1 MTAADACAFTGLCAA
16 DLLLLTVLVDRKL
29 AELRPGARP
38 TVLDALLLVAMNRV
52 FWELVHAGVPGAG
65 FAAVAVFGVL
75 LSALWLDAVLF
86 RIYTIELGPG
96 GVADIVIASLY
107 RELSQ
112 MKRAR
117 RLLRSSLAFSFLPA
131 LALLVHVVAFIDAG
145 RVTSVALV
153 PAAAWLLGLVWRTGR
168 AARWMA
174 VPLWMAFASAVVG
187 RVVSFSEDATRLCAY
202 ASIALVAL
210 AIFAF
215 PREGRIGLVWP
226 FLFPRRLPVPRGFTP
241 AHEHAHALDL
251 KERPPRPSD
260 KHGLLRGRDVLL
272 LTVESMGRDHLHLY
286 SHGAARMPFVER
298 LLAEGIHSRHHFC
311 LSPLT
316 NNAHHVLYASR
327 YTPDAGPS
335 GVETLR
341 RAGYQTMYL
350 SPTPTR
356 HYGLRKLLEGAGF
369 ELILDDASLTEAGRA
384 PLRGDHAL
392 LDPGVA
398 AVAALRDERPVFLHV
413 QTAQTHVP
421 YRVVD
426 ASRFHR
432 FDSED
437 DRGRFLNGLEE
448 TDWVLGELVKRLEE
462 SGVVCDPLV
471 LVTGDHGQAFGALG
485 YHSHGS
491 AVVRHEIEVPF
502 AIRHPSLEKGE
513 LGFSSHFDVLPTVL
527 DLLGIEGQHPTL
539 GESLFL
545 PDRRQTLVLWAGHPS
560 KTTTSNFGLLLGDR
574 KYMLDLVMDRCY
586 EMDWDET
593 SVRELSGDDKAYYAA
608 LISAAFARCGLR

>member
-1 MTAADACAFTGLCAA
+1 MTASESCAFLGLCAA

-29 AELRPGARP
+29 AKLRPGARP
-38 TVLDALLLVAMNRV
+38 TVLDALLLAALNGV
-52 FWELVHAGVPGAG
+52 FWELMRVGVPGAG
-65 FAAVAVFGVL
+65 FAAVAVFSVL
-75 LSALWLDAVLF
+75 LGALWLDSVLF

-117 RLLRSSLAFSFLPA
+117 RLLRSSLAFSFLPV
-131 LALLVHVVAFIDAG
+131 LALLVHVAAIIELGSATAAAIIVPSG
-145 RVTSVALV
+145 WLLALV
-153 PAAAWLLGLVWRTGR
+153 LRTGN
-168 AARWMA
+168 ATLWMA
-174 VPLWMAFASAVVG
+174 VPLWLAFEATQLG
-187 RVVSFSEDATRLCAY
+187 RIAPLSEDARWLCSY
-202 ASIALVAL
+202 GGIALMAL

-215 PREGRIGLVWP
+215 PREGRSGLVWP
-226 FLFPRRLPVPRGFTP
+226 FLFPRRLPVPRDFTP
-241 AHEHAHALDL
+241 DPEHAHALEL
-251 KERPPRPSD
+251 QERPPRPSD

-272 LTVESMGRDHLHLY
+272 LTVESMGRAHLDMY
-286 SHGAARMPFVER
+286 SRGGARMPFVER
-298 LLAEGIHSRHHFC
+298 LLAEGIQSRHHFC

-327 YTPDAGPS
+327 YTPEAGPG
-335 GVETLR
+335 GVEALR

-350 SPTPTR
+350 SPAPTR

-369 ELILDDASLTEAGRA
+369 ELILDEAALTRAGRA
-384 PLRGDHAL
+384 PLGGDHAL
-392 LDPGVA
+392 LDPGAGVL
-398 AVAALRDERPVFLHV
+398 AALRDERPMFLHV

-421 YRVVD
+421 YQVVD

-432 FDSED
+432 FDSESD
-437 DRGRFLNGLEE
+437 YGRFLNGLEE
-448 TDWVLGELVKRLEE
+448 TDWILGELVNRLEE
-462 SGVVCDPLV
+462 SGVVHDPV
-471 LVTGDHGQAFGALG
+471 VIVTGDHGQAFGTLG

-491 AVVRHEIEVPF
+491 AVVRSEIEVPF
-502 AIRHPSLEKGE
+502 AIRHPSLGKGK

-527 DLLGIEGQHPTL
+527 DLLGIESQHPTQ

-560 KTTTSNFGLLLGDR
+560 KTTTSNFGLVLGDQ
-574 KYMLDLVMDRCY
+574 KYMLDLVVDRCY

-593 SVRELSGDDKAYYAA
+593 WVRELSDDAKTYYAA
-608 LISAAFARCGLR
+608 LVSAAFKRCGLR

>member
-1 MTAADACAFTGLCAA
+1 MTAADFCAFIGLCTA

-38 TVLDALLLVAMNRV
+38 TAIDAILLVVLNRGL
-52 FWELVHAGVPGAG
+52 WELMHTGVPGARFTG
-65 FAAVAVFGVL
+65 VAVFGVL

-117 RLLRSSLAFSFLPA
+117 QLLRSSLAFSFLPA
-131 LALLVHVVAFIDAG
+131 LALLIHGAAIFGAG
-145 RVTSVALV
+145 RIISGAWVA
-153 PAAAWLLGLVWRTGR
+153 AAAWLLGLVWGTGR

-174 VPLWMAFASAVVG
+174 APLWLAFAAAVIG
-187 RVVSFSEDATRLCAY
+187 HIAPLSEDAAWLCSY
-202 ASIALVAL
+202 ASRALMAV

-215 PREGRIGLVWP
+215 PKEGRIGLVWP

-241 AHEHAHALDL
+241 DPEHAHALEL
-251 KERPPRPSD
+251 RERPPRRSD

-272 LTVESMGRDHLHLY
+272 LTVESMGRDHLDMY
-286 SHGAARMPFVER
+286 SPGAARMPFIER
-298 LLAEGIHSRHHFC
+298 LLAEGIQSRHHFC

-327 YTPDAGPS
+327 YAEGAGPS
-335 GVETLR
+335 GVEALR

-356 HYGLRKLLEGAGF
+356 HYGLRKLLENAGF
-369 ELILDDASLTEAGRA
+369 ELILDDASLAGA
-384 PLRGDHAL
+384 SRGDHAL
-392 LDPGVA
+392 LEPGVG
-398 AVAALRDERPVFLHV
+398 VLAALRDERPVFLHV

-432 FDSED
+432 FDAED

-448 TDWVLGELVKRLEE
+448 SDWILGELVKRLEE
-462 SGVVCDPLV
+462 SGVVREPLV
-471 LVTGDHGQAFGALG
+471 VVTGDHGQAFGALG

-491 AVVRHEIEVPF
+491 AVVRHEVEVPF
-502 AIRHPSLEKGE
+502 ALRHPSLGKGE
-513 LGFSSHFDVLPTVL
+513 LEFSSHFDVLPTVL
-527 DLLGIEGQHPTL
+527 DLLGVEGTQPAV

-545 PDRRQTLVLWAGHPS
+545 PDRSQTLVLWAGHPS

-574 KYMLDLVMDRCY
+574 KYMLDLVVNRCY

-593 SVRELSGDDKAYYAA
+593 SVRELSGDDKEYYAA